1 MKTSNKLYIGTLFIM
16 LSIVFILDSR
26 IIAMVVGIF
35 CLLIGLYYIIEVDKK
50 ITFYINRVHTLEE
63 NFIMANQMIANLEE
77 QKRLLTQQKQLQIS
91 LLKMQEELLSD
102 NQQIINRQD
111 EIINDYKLMVQ
122 TEQEKLITDKKLT
135 TEFIKLQH
143 QL

>member
-1 MKTSNKLYIGTLFIM
+1 M